1 MSGTTFAEM
10 LTRYGIKSSVEEH
23 GLSKVGMWD
32 IYGEDPNC
40 DLGGSHHEPHLGQF
54 YGTLEACIKY
64 ADNLPGFWSWGGGG
78 RFQLSKV
85 GTKAKTLMEFT
96 NALTASVEMSKLK
109 KLKGFDVWQRVWKEL
124 LEEDELIQ
132 SEQEVAKLMAQK
144 QALDAKI
151 AKLRKK

>member
-1 MSGTTFAEM
+1 M
-10 LTRYGIKSSVEEH
+10 LTRYGIKSSVDEY
-23 GLSKVGMWD
+23 GLNKVGMWD

-40 DLGGSHHEPHLGQF
+40 DLGGIHHEPHLGQF
-54 YGTLEACIKY
+54 YGTLEACIKH

-78 RFQLSKV
+78 RFKLSEV
-85 GTKAKTLMEFT
+85 GTKAKNLSDDVRSLMTLT
-96 NALTASVEMSKLK
+96 NALMGPWDLIKAK
-109 KLKGFDVWQRVWKEL
+109 KLKGFDVWQRLTREL
-124 LEEDELIQ
+124 AEEDELIE